1 MQNGTFMNIFVAFIA
16 KMRVYLLPAHKS
28 ISYVKHKG
36 RTMTHDTQT
45 SLDKALSLLD
55 ILCKE
60 GKASIKSLS
69 RLSGL
74 PAPTVHRLLA
84 VLARNNFVRHDP
96 VSREYALAVKF
107 LEFGAR
113 VRGDLPLASLAM
125 PAMRELMEIS
135 GETVNLVVF
144 EHDEAIYVEQVVN
157 PRAML
162 LMFTRIGARIP
173 LYCSGVG
180 KAYLAAQPPDFAT
193 AYLSRVQPLQRTC
206 HTIVDE
212 AALHDELQHIRR
224 MGYAIDHEEMEYGV
238 RCAAALIRQSQDVIL
253 GALSVSGPI
262 ARVTSENADRLGL
275 QVRRAA
281 EEISRGLGYYHA

>member
-1 MQNGTFMNIFVAFIA
+1 
-16 KMRVYLLPAHKS
+16 
-28 ISYVKHKG
+28 
-36 RTMTHDTQT
+36 MTQDTQT
-45 SLDKALSLLD
+45 SLDKALGLLD

-60 GKASIKSLS
+60 GKASIKSLAN
-69 RLSGL
+69 LSGL

-84 VLARNNFVRHDP
+84 VLARNNFVRHNP
-96 VSREYALAVKF
+96 STRSYSLAMKF
-107 LEFGAR
+107 LEFGAK

-144 EHDEAIYVEQVVN
+144 EHEEAIYVEQVVN

-162 LMFTRIGARIP
+162 LMFTHIGARIP

-180 KAYLAAQPPDFAT
+180 KAYLAAQPAAFVQEYLHKVQRVRRT
-193 AYLSRVQPLQRTC
+193 A
-206 HTIVDE
+206 HTLIDDASLY
-212 AALHDELQHIRR
+212 AALEQVRQQ
-224 MGYAIDHEEMEYGV
+224 GYALDHEEMEYGV
-238 RCAAALIRQSQDVIL
+238 RCASALIRQSREVVL

-262 ARVTSENADRLGL
+262 ARVTEENVHRLGL

-281 EEISRGLGYYHA
+281 EEISRGLGGMV

>member
-1 MQNGTFMNIFVAFIA
+1 
-16 KMRVYLLPAHKS
+16 
-28 ISYVKHKG
+28 
-36 RTMTHDTQT
+36 MTQDTQT
-45 SLDKALSLLD
+45 SLDKALGLIDL
-55 ILCKE
+55 LCKE
-60 GKASIKSLS
+60 GKASIKTLS

-96 VSREYALAVKF
+96 TSRDYALAVKF

-180 KAYLAAQPPDFAT
+180 KAYLAAQSLAFVNAYFA
-193 AYLSRVQPLQRTC
+193 RVERPQRTS
-206 HTIVDE
+206 HTIVDK
-212 AALHDELQHIRR
+212 AALHAELQHIRQV
-224 MGYAIDHEEMEYGV
+224 GYAVDHEEMEYGV
-238 RCAAALIRQSQDVIL
+238 RCASALIRQSQDVIL

-262 ARVTSENADRLGL
+262 ARVTPETVDRLGL

-281 EEISRGLGYYHA
+281 EEISRGLGYYSQPLTLTPTL

>member
-1 MQNGTFMNIFVAFIA
+1 MLDNN
-16 KMRVYLLPAHKS
+16 KS
-28 ISYVKHKG
+28 KTTEDAMAS
-36 RTMTHDTQT
+36 DSQT
-45 SLDKALSLLD
+45 SLDKALGLLD
-55 ILCKE
+55 LLCKE
-60 GKASIKSLS
+60 GTASIKTLS
-69 RLSGL
+69 ALSGL

-84 VLARNNFVRHDP
+84 VLARNNYVRHD
-96 VSREYALAVKF
+96 SGTRDYALAVKF

-113 VRGDLPLASLAM
+113 VRGDIRLASLAM

-144 EHDEAIYVEQVVN
+144 EHEEAIYVEQVVN

-180 KAYLAAQPPDFAT
+180 KAYLAVQTPEYVN
-193 AYLSRVQPLQRTC
+193 AYLAKVERVQRTR
-206 HTIVDE
+206 HTLVDT
-212 AALHDELQHIRR
+212 AALHNELQQIRQQ
-224 MGYAIDHEEMEYGV
+224 GYALDHEEMEYGV
-238 RCAAALIRQSQDVIL
+238 RCASALIRQSQDVIL

-262 ARVTSENADRLGL
+262 ARVTPENAQRLGL

-281 EEISRGLGYYHA
+281 EEISRGLGYHNH